1 MKTYIFILIGI
12 FFCLTPQQSWAKK
25 VRVDAKKNTAS
36 KETLTPPT
44 TPLLALSDVKFM
56 PGASIVV
63 KFKAP
68 AGLPNDAWIGII
80 PSHIPH
86 GSEFQNDQ
94 YDITYQYLNG
104 QIEGTLTFNG
114 PTQGGNYDFRMNSTD
129 QNGTELA
136 SASFTIEGTLNPET
150 VKATLDL
157 NKLVFNEGE
166 EISVRFSAPASFA
179 LDAWMGVIPSSVSH
193 GNAERNERNN
203 LSYQYLNGRTRG
215 TLIFVVNSKG
225 SYDLR
230 LHDKDK
236 NGVEVASVSFQVVA
250 KQTNP

>member
-1 MKTYIFILIGI
+1 MKILILIVIG
-12 FFCLTPQQSWAKK
+12 FFIGLQPQQVWAKK
-25 VRVDAKKNTAS
+25 SSNKAVPS
-36 KETLTPPT
+36 KEVTTLPT
-44 TPLLALSDVKFM
+44 MPVLSLSDVKFT

-68 AGLPNDAWIGII
+68 VGLPNDAWIGII

-94 YDITYQYLNG
+94 YDVTYQYLNG
-104 QIEGTLTFNG
+104 QTEGELTFNV
-114 PTQGGNYDFRMNSTD
+114 PVQGGNYDFRMNSSD

-136 SASFTIEGTLNPET
+136 SASFTVEGTLNPET
-150 VKATLDL
+150 VKPTLDL
-157 NKLVFNEGE
+157 NKLTFHEGE
-166 EISVRFSAPASFA
+166 EISVRFSAPANYA
-179 LDAWMGVIPSSVSH
+179 LDAWMGVVPSSVPH

-215 TLIFVVNSKG
+215 TLIFVVPTKG

-230 LHDKDK
+230 LHNTDK

-250 KQTNP
+250 KQEKP